1 VRLTATPEI
10 KSIAPEICDAVAADK
25 NATDVMA
32 ASSLVSSA
40 LATITGTPTASG
52 NGAARTGAALGVMGL
67 AGVFAALG
75 L

>member
-1 VRLTATPEI
+1 MKR
-10 KSIAPEICDAVAADK
+10 IAPKFCSFVSADT
-25 NATDVMA
+25 NATDVRA

-52 NGAARTGAALGVMGL
+52 NGAARTGAAFGAVGL
-67 AGVFAALG
+67 AGAFAVFG